1 MKYQPTQR
9 DLFNP
14 PPQDRVFH
22 NAREIEDLINL
33 VEEIYP
39 SIYDSRQSV
48 LLRILRILNEHDEH
62 VFRGV
67 TN

>member
-1 MKYQPTQR
+1 MKYKPTPR

-14 PPQDRVFH
+14 PPQDRLFH
-22 NAREIEDLINL
+22 NAREIEDLLEL
-33 VEEIYP
+33 VEDIYP
-39 SIYDSRQSV
+39 SIYDARQNV
-48 LLRILRILNEHDEH
+48 FLRILRILNEHDEH